1 MSVAN
6 YGYISPYADA
16 VEVVNGVAVV
26 RGNLQVL
33 PPAIPNQP
41 PTATVLLVSPG
52 VGGFSGTQITSNPF
66 NGCEIN
72 FASAGVAG
80 GSLLLDQDNVGLYSP
95 TQSTI
100 LSVQNAGVLISG
112 SGHLSISTLT
122 VSTINGAPTVSELF
136 NRFYQANPSLSTI
149 SLV

>member
-26 RGNLQVL
+26 KGDLQIQASTL
-33 PPAIPNQP
+33 QSARLF
-41 PTATVLLVSPG
+41 LLSPG
-52 VGGFSGTQITSNPF
+52 PVQASGTSIVSVPAV
-66 NGCEIN
+66 GCEMTYYGAGPGGGLALN
-72 FASAGVAG
+72 VLDASLA
-80 GSLLLDQDNVGLYSP
+80 SP

-112 SGHLSISTLT
+112 SGRLSISTLT

-136 NRFYQANPSLSTI
+136 NRFYQANPALSTI
-149 SLV
+149 SFT